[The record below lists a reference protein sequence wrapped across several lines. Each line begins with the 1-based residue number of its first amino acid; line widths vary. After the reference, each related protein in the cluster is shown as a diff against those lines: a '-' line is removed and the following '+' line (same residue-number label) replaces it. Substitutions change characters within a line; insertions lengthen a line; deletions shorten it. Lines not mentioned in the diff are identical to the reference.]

1 MWTYGPHNNK
11 KLCGSF
17 VQILWLDEFAKVL
30 LNKMDFKFL
39 RFKMA
44 RNEKE

>member
-17 VQILWLDEFAKVL
+17 VQILWLDEFAKLL
-30 LNKMDFKFL
+30 LNKMDFSVL
-39 RFKMA
+39 SQVYT
-44 RNEKE
+44 KER